1 MSSRKIDPE
10 RALLDVGRRLSEL
23 RTAADLT
30 QEELALKAGVGWKY
44 QQQIELGY
52 GNLTLKTLVKYGNLL
67 GVTLADLM
75 QPPTTRTAKPGR
87 PAQAV
92 KPSGKQPRRP

>member
-10 RALLDVGRRLSEL
+10 RALRDVGRRLGEL
-23 RTAADLT
+23 RAAAALT
-30 QEELALKAGVGWKY
+30 QEELATKAGVGWKY

-52 GNLTLKTLVKYGNLL
+52 ENLTLRTLVKYANLL

-75 QPPTTRTAKPGR
+75 QAPASRMAKPGR
-87 PAQAV
+87 PSSTRA
-92 KPSGKQPRRP
+92 SR